1 MYILVEFTEQIK
13 AVDGIFHMVRTFA
26 DDSIEHVEGDVNPI
40 RDMEIIHDELRLKDV
55 EFLTKQL
62 EIAKKNLRGHE
73 QDKIKK
79 LECDTIAKA
88 LETVTSQKD
97 IREIAWNNKE
107 VGCCFLS
114 DQIEIINTL
123 QLLTAKSMVYLA
135 NMTPDE
141 FIKKKNKWLPK
152 MKEWIDAKGI
162 GDTLIPFSAALEGSP
177 EELPKGVHSTL
188 PKIIKLGYQALQLQY
203 YFTSGKDE
211 VKAWTIRVSEIM
223 FTNLQKG
230 IKAPQAAGVIHT
242 DFERG
247 FIAAEVMAFDDL
259 RECGTEAAVKAAG
272 KYMVKGKDYVVNDGD
287 VIFFKFNVTG
297 KKK

>member
-1 MYILVEFTEQIK
+1 
-13 AVDGIFHMVRTFA
+13 MVRTFA

-107 VGCCFLS
+107 
-114 DQIEIINTL
+114 IEIINTL

-211 VKAWTIRVSEIM
+211 VKAWTIR
-223 FTNLQKG
+223 KG